1 MQNDKIKSLLLELK
15 EKFKLLRSI
24 VEEKQ
29 KAIIEFDSR
38 KIESVI
44 EREESLL
51 GEISTIE
58 AQFVA
63 EFGRNIKTFIEGSDE
78 LRLLRDGVESEVEK
92 VRKLNAENR
101 YLISYSLSFI
111 VKLLELYGAENK
123 INAKI

>member
-15 EKFKLLRSI
+15 EKFKLFRSI

-38 KIESVI
+38 KLQSVL

-92 VRKLNAENR
+92 IRKLNAENR

>member
-38 KIESVI
+38 KLESVL

>member
-38 KIESVI
+38 KLQSVL

-92 VRKLNAENR
+92 IRKLNAENR
-101 YLISYSLSFI
+101 YLISHSLSFI

>member
-38 KIESVI
+38 KLESVL

-92 VRKLNAENR
+92 IRKLNAENR
-101 YLISYSLSFI
+101 YLISHSLSFI